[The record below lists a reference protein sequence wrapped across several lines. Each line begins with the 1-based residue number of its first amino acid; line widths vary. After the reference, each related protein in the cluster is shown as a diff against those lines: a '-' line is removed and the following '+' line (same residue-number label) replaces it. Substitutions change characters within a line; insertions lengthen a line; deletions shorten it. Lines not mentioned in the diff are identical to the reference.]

1 MTPTLLGRIQTRI
14 LLFIVLGLPIT
25 LLFSIYL
32 SDWVIPPT
40 DVTPFLVLATLL
52 IVGLILD
59 PVYIYLQ
66 RFRWDHDW
74 PFAFQ
79 FFFSIIEF
87 LIVLL
92 IVWTDVL
99 PYLPASN
106 IADAQSGQINWN
118 NVLTYTSHFLLVFIP
133 SFLSLLG
140 FVQIFMVRW
149 RFKGGEWGRL

>member
-14 LLFIVLGLPIT
+14 LLFIVFGLPIT

-32 SDWVIPPT
+32 SDWVVPPT
-40 DVTPFLVLATLL
+40 NVMPFLVLATLL

-92 IVWTDVL
+92 IVWTDIL
-99 PYLPASN
+99 PYLPASY
-106 IADAQSGQINWN
+106 IVDTSGQLNWN
-118 NVLTYTSHFLLVFIP
+118 AILTFTSHFLLVFIP
-133 SFLSLLG
+133 SFISLLG

>member
-14 LLFIVLGLPIT
+14 LLFIVFGLPIT

-32 SDWVIPPT
+32 SDWVVPPT
-40 DVTPFLVLATLL
+40 NVTPFLVLATLL

-92 IVWTDVL
+92 IVWTDIL
-99 PYLPASN
+99 PYLPASD
-106 IADAQSGQINWN
+106 IVDTSGQLNWN
-118 NVLTYTSHFLLVFIP
+118 AVLTFTSHFFLVFIP
-133 SFLSLLG
+133 SFISLLG

>member
-32 SDWVIPPT
+32 SDWVVPPT
-40 DVTPFLVLATLL
+40 NVTPFLVLATLL

-92 IVWTDVL
+92 IVWTDIL
-99 PYLPASN
+99 PYLPASE
-106 IADAQSGQINWN
+106 IVDTSGLINWTA
-118 NVLTYTSHFLLVFIP
+118 VLTYTSHFLLVFVP

>member
-32 SDWVIPPT
+32 SDWVVPPT
-40 DVTPFLVLATLL
+40 NVTPFLVLATLL

-92 IVWTDVL
+92 IVWTDIL
-99 PYLPASN
+99 PYLPASE
-106 IADAQSGQINWN
+106 IVDTSGLINWTV
-118 NVLTYTSHFLLVFIP
+118 VLTYTSHFLLVFVP